1 MSQGSGVS
9 VKNKVDSCPELRNNA
24 KEGDLSRRTD
34 KDKDPANVET
44 QPTTISGFGDHSEL
58 NIFGRK
64 RKQGTCEG
72 TAESVSEVEHKPTS
86 AS

>member
-1 MSQGSGVS
+1 MVS
-9 VKNKVDSCPELRNNA
+9 VLKTRLIHVLSSEIMPK
-24 KEGDLSRRTD
+24 KGDLSRRTD

-64 RKQGTCEG
+64 RK
-72 TAESVSEVEHKPTS
+72 
-86 AS
+86 